1 MNAAL
6 LGPLA
11 PYAVIIGWVVR
22 LLIPVALV
30 GGGFAWGHA
39 GVSERDDKIASLT
52 TTLANVTNESN
63 NYRDAYTLANTGLLG
78 ARNTFLGLEA
88 DYKLQA
94 AEGDRQIA
102 AGDRAAAEA
111 VKDNAVLHVRIDALN
126 RKIKELSTGCVDAA
140 RPVCGV
146 LQ

>member
-1 MNAAL
+1 MNPAL

-30 GGGFAWGHA
+30 GGGFAWGHS
-39 GVSERDDKIASLT
+39 GVSERDDKIAALGT
-52 TTLANVTNESN
+52 DLANATASAGL
-63 NYRDAYTLANTGLLG
+63 YRDAFTLANTGLLG
-78 ARNTFLGLEA
+78 ARNTFLELEA

-94 AEGDRQIA
+94 ADGELNIA
-102 AGDRAAAEA
+102 TGQRVAAEA
-111 VKDNAVLHVRIDALN
+111 VKENAALHVRIDALN
-126 RKIKELSTGCVDAA
+126 RKVKELSTGCVNAA

-146 LQ
+146 LE